1 LAKKPNEVHLTF
13 CIDGVAR
20 DQFQTLCKTYNVS
33 ASTVL
38 REWVESALR
47 NGSIDKE
54 TAPDVAKTVTK
65 SISNTDKKVIEN
77 ILSRLDEVERNT
89 AYLNDNQ
96 MQFIK
101 EEVLGD
107 SLGSLRNRIGVV
119 ENQVQELGG
128 NITR

>member
-1 LAKKPNEVHLTF
+1 M
-13 CIDGVAR
+13 
-20 DQFQTLCKTYNVS
+20 
-33 ASTVL
+33 
-38 REWVESALR
+38 REWVEDALKS
-47 NGSIDKE
+47 GSIDKDKAPEVE
-54 TAPDVAKTVTK
+54 TTVSKT
-65 SISNTDKKVIEN
+65 ISNTDKKVIEN

-107 SLGSLRNRIGVV
+107 AMGTLRNRIGVA
-119 ENQVQELGG
+119 ENQIQELGG

>member
-1 LAKKPNEVHLTF
+1 MAKKPNEVHLTF

-54 TAPDVAKTVTK
+54 TAPDVATTVTK
-65 SISNTDKKVIEN
+65 SISTTDKKVIEN

>member
-1 LAKKPNEVHLTF
+1 MAKKPNEVHLTF

-47 NGSIDKE
+47 SGSIDKE
-54 TAPDVAKTVTK
+54 TAPDVATTVTK

-107 SLGSLRNRIGVV
+107 SLGSLRNRMGVV

>member
-1 LAKKPNEVHLTF
+1 MAKKPNEVHLTF

-54 TAPDVAKTVTK
+54 TAPDVATTVTK